1 MFIASA
7 LEASRPANMLTISW
21 WELSEPQLSLHFF
34 NCINITEDAAED

>member
-7 LEASRPANMLTISW
+7 LEATRPAKMLTISW
-21 WELSEPQLSLHFF
+21 WELSEPYLPILF